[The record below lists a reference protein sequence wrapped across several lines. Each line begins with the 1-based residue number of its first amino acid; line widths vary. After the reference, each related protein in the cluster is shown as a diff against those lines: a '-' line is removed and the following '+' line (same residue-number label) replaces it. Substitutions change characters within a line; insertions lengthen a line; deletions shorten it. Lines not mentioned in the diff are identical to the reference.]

1 MLEGRN
7 YHVDEGISGSAA
19 HVDTA
24 AEATYTFATSHMAVN
39 VSDEDFN
46 QFRDLIYEAS
56 GINFTASNRSIL
68 ESRLRER
75 LRSSGSGTLTEYYR
89 WIKRDP
95 DELKV
100 LLDTVTT
107 NLTRF
112 FRNTAHIETF
122 EQIILPDLIEHK
134 RRTGG
139 RSLRMWSAGCSTG
152 EEPYTMAMVAR
163 EVLPPTMSV
172 SITASDISLK
182 SLMVGRQGLYPE
194 PRVEHVPEKYLG
206 KYFTKKPSGY
216 QINQDIMDLV
226 TFDYHN
232 LKHDSGLRELD
243 VVFCRNVL
251 IYFDETA
258 QRNSVE
264 RFWQAMGPYSYLF
277 IGHSESL
284 FGMNTQFEFYRTDRA
299 SVYRKK
305 LG

>member
-1 MLEGRN
+1 MLTPLQRKPTLGGTPAMVGN
-7 YHVDEGISGSAA
+7 I
-19 HVDTA
+19 
-24 AEATYTFATSHMAVN
+24 
-39 VSDEDFN
+39 SDEEFT

-56 GINFTASNRSIL
+56 GINFTTSNRSIL

-75 LRSSGSGTLTEYYR
+75 LRSSGSDNLSEYYR
-89 WIKRDP
+89 RIKREP
-95 DELKV
+95 EELRV

-112 FRNTAHIETF
+112 FRNTAHIQAF
-122 EQIILPDLIEHK
+122 EYAILPDLIEQK

-139 RSLRMWSAGCSTG
+139 QSLRMWSAGCSTG

-163 EVLPPTMSV
+163 ELVPPTIRIG
-172 SITASDISLK
+172 ITASDISLK

-194 PRVEHVPEKYLG
+194 NRVEHVPEKYLK

-216 QINQDIMDLV
+216 QINQDIMDMV

-232 LKHDSGLRELD
+232 LKHDSGLRDLD

-258 QRNSVE
+258 QRNAVQ
-264 RFWQAMGPYSYLF
+264 RFWDTMGRYSYLF

-284 FGMNTQFEFYRTDRA
+284 FGMNTQFEFYRTDWA

-305 LG
+305 LV

>member
-1 MLEGRN
+1 MMAT
-7 YHVDEGISGSAA
+7 VTDE
-19 HVDTA
+19 
-24 AEATYTFATSHMAVN
+24 E
-39 VSDEDFN
+39 FN

-56 GINFTASNRSIL
+56 GINFTSSNRTIL

-75 LRSSGSGTLTEYYR
+75 LRASGTDSLGEYYK
-89 WIKRDP
+89 WIRRDP
-95 DELKV
+95 EELKV

-122 EQIILPDLIEHK
+122 EKVVVPDLIEHK
-134 RRTGG
+134 RRVGG
-139 RSLRMWSAGCSTG
+139 STLRMWSAGCSTG
-152 EEPYTMAMVAR
+152 EEAFTIAMVAK
-163 EVLPPTMSV
+163 ELVPPTINI

-194 PRVEHVPEKYLG
+194 SRVDHVPERYLS
-206 KYFTKKPSGY
+206 KYFTKKSSGY
-216 QINQDIMDLV
+216 QIKPEIMDLV
-226 TFDYHN
+226 KFDYHN
-232 LKHDSGLRELD
+232 LKHDSGLRDLD

-258 QRNSVE
+258 QRDTVQ
-264 RFWQAMGPYSYLF
+264 RFWEAMGRYSYLF

-284 FGMNTQFEFYRTDRA
+284 FGMDTNFEFFRTDYA

-305 LG
+305 LV